1 MSTLPQ
7 FIADLFSPLAHLSQS
22 VAEALA
28 GIGHHAPTW
37 ETSLT
42 AAFLVSAIVIG
53 IVCSLWAAVA
63 HTRFVFHRRGTRNE
77 LARSRA
83 VLLLRDAIIEGSGA
97 AIVVMGV
104 DMSVPLTFGG
114 GSSLL
119 QDCLSGP
126 DAASLAMSLDRL
138 LETGVAFDVTA
149 RLAGAG
155 TATVRGYPIGRRA
168 VLFLHRTEIA
178 SGKSDPRAALDRLPQ
193 PVWLR
198 GSDLGL
204 IWVNRAFLALTAA
217 RSVEEAVASDLAL
230 HKSER
235 DLAHTVRECG
245 GPVEARRY
253 AVAGDKR
260 CAFTFTLDLLPDGNI
275 IGTAQ
280 DVTDAAQAEARLKLQ
295 ADANAEVLDRL
306 EIGVAMFGADRRL
319 THFNRAYVRLWDLPE
334 EWLATRPQAGEILD
348 RLRELRKL
356 PEQRDFAGW
365 KLDRLSQFE
374 GLSRAE
380 EEYWHLPGGQSLR
393 VSAQPDLLGGLTYL
407 YEDVSDQLQLESSYT
422 NMIRVQRATLD
433 TLEDGMAV
441 FGTDGRLKL
450 HNSAFA
456 QLWKFSLTELS
467 GEPHLKHLAGLSTQ
481 RFGQDN
487 TWNIISSAVSSA
499 DPGSYSKWG
508 TIARSDGRT
517 LSLALTRLPDG
528 ATLVSFSDET
538 SFKRFDDQMHP
549 TAAAA

>member
-1 MSTLPQ
+1 MHSIPQ
-7 FIADLFSPLAHLSQS
+7 FIADLFSPLAYLSNLVSQG
-22 VAEALA
+22 LA
-28 GIGHHAPTW
+28 GLGNHAPSW

-53 IVCSLWAAVA
+53 IACSIWAAWA
-63 HTRFVFHRRGTRNE
+63 HTRFIFHRQTMRGE

-126 DAASLAMSLDRL
+126 DAAGLAVSLDRL
-138 LETGVAFDVTA
+138 LEAGVAFDLTA
-149 RLAGAG
+149 RIAAHGS
-155 TATVRGYPIGRRA
+155 ATVRGYPIGRRA
-168 VLFLHRTEIA
+168 VLFLRRAESATAI
-178 SGKSDPRAALDRLPQ
+178 SDPRAALDRLPQ

-198 GSDLGL
+198 GPDLGL
-204 IWVNRAFLALTAA
+204 IWVNRAFLAATGAK
-217 RSVEEAVASDLAL
+217 SVEDAIESGIAL
-230 HKSER
+230 HKSEK
-235 DLAHTVRECG
+235 DLAQTVREFG
-245 GPVEARRY
+245 GPAEARRY

-260 CAFTFTLDLLPDGNI
+260 CAFTFTLDMLPDGNI
-275 IGTAQ
+275 IGSAL
-280 DVTDAAQAEARLKLQ
+280 DVTDTAQAEAKLQLQ

-306 EIGVAMFGADRRL
+306 DIAVAIFGADRRL
-319 THFNRAYVRLWDLPE
+319 SHFNRAYLRTWDLPE
-334 EWLATRPQAGEILD
+334 TWLATRPHAGEILD

-365 KLDRLSQFE
+365 KIDRLALFDNDGRQ
-374 GLSRAE
+374 E
-380 EEYWHLPGGQSLR
+380 EEYWHLPSGQSLR
-393 VSAQPDLLGGLTYL
+393 VSAQPDLLGGLTFL
-407 YEDVSDQLQLESSYT
+407 YEDVSAQLRLESSYT

-433 TLEDGMAV
+433 TLDEGVAV

-456 QLWKFSLTELS
+456 ELWKFSVSELS
-467 GEPHLKHLAGLSTQ
+467 GEPHLKHLAGLSEQ
-481 RFGQDN
+481 RFSHDN

-499 DPGSYSKWG
+499 DPSSYSKWG
-508 TIARSDGRT
+508 TIARSDGKT
-517 LSLALTRLPDG
+517 LSLTLTRLPDG

-538 SFKRFDDQMHP
+538 SFTRLDDLLNAR
-549 TAAAA
+549 AAA

>member
-1 MSTLPQ
+1 MHSIPQ
-7 FIADLFSPLAHLSQS
+7 FIADLFSPLAYLSQR

-28 GIGHHAPTW
+28 GIGHHAPSW

-42 AAFLVSAIVIG
+42 AAFLVSALVIG
-53 IVCSLWAAVA
+53 LACSIWAAFA
-63 HTRFVFHRRGTRNE
+63 HTRFIFHRQTMRGE

-83 VLLLRDAIIEGSGA
+83 VLLLRDAIIEGSGE

-126 DAASLAMSLDRL
+126 DAAGLAMSLDRL
-138 LETGVAFDVTA
+138 LETGIAFDLTA
-149 RLAGAG
+149 RIASSG
-155 TATVRGYPIGRRA
+155 TAAVRGYPIGRRA
-168 VLFLHRTEIA
+168 VLFLRRTEIA
-178 SGKSDPRAALDRLPQ
+178 SGKTDPRAALDRLPQ

-204 IWVNRAFLALTAA
+204 IWVNRAFLALTGAK
-217 RSVEEAVASDLAL
+217 SVEDAVVSDLVL

-235 DLAHTVRECG
+235 DLAQTVREFG

-260 CAFTFTLDLLPDGNI
+260 CAFTFTLDALPDGNI
-275 IGTAQ
+275 IGTAL

-295 ADANAEVLDRL
+295 ADANAEMLDRL

-319 THFNRAYVRLWDLPE
+319 SHFNAAYVKLWDLPE
-334 EWLATRPQAGEILD
+334 EWLATRPSAGEVLD

-365 KLDRLSQFE
+365 KLDRLAQFD
-374 GLSRAE
+374 GSGKAD
-380 EEYWHLPGGQSLR
+380 EEYWHLPSGQSLR
-393 VSAQPDLLGGLTYL
+393 VSAQPDLMGGLTLL
-407 YEDVSDQLQLESSYT
+407 YEDVSAQLRLESSYT
-422 NMIRVQRATLD
+422 NLIRVQRATLD

-456 QLWKFSLTELS
+456 DLWKFAKTELS
-467 GEPHLKHLAGLSTQ
+467 GEPHLKQLSVSSAL
-481 RFGQDN
+481 RFEHDN

-538 SFKRFDDQMHP
+538 SFTRLDELLHAR
-549 TAAAA
+549 AAA